1 MTRSHCPRKDPIAKF
16 SRDERQDTRR
26 KKYDRVNFSKTSC
39 MTLICG
45 SIKEEKMT
53 RWFSRDDRRR
63 FKLERSH
70 HVIILRHWLLS
81 HAYLPHDEI
90 FQFIGVEGLL
100 SSNLI
105 QSARR
110 RRENHI
116 RAILSEYRRQ
126 QLDGIKDDDALSN
139 LSQTISKR
147 SVEIA
152 QNTARIY
159 WDAKE

>member
-1 MTRSHCPRKDPIAKF
+1 
-16 SRDERQDTRR
+16 
-26 KKYDRVNFSKTSC
+26 
-39 MTLICG
+39 
-45 SIKEEKMT
+45 
-53 RWFSRDDRRR
+53 
-63 FKLERSH
+63 
-70 HVIILRHWLLS
+70 LS